1 MNKIIHYFSKLL
13 VVLVLLNLTAF
24 YTTVFAK
31 QRHIIGAFSQGIK
44 YHHNFTKFETLSIEK
59 LSPNSGKAGDQVR
72 IFGRGFGL
80 FADQVVVRFNGA
92 VAQVNFSSEYE
103 ISVTVPKGAS
113 TGKVTVEAN
122 GAKATSPQEFVM
134 FGGLDPSAQ
143 FDSQLRLY
151 PNPVINNL
159 LSIEAKDNASSEIKL
174 TLYSLQ
180 GQEIWQNKQS
190 FENEEAILNLAGID
204 TGEYILILTIGNK
217 TTSRRITKR

>member
-1 MNKIIHYFSKLL
+1 M
-13 VVLVLLNLTAF
+13 AF
-24 YTTVFAK
+24 YTPVFAK
-31 QRHIIGAFSQGIK
+31 QRHMIGGVNQDIK

-59 LSPNSGKAGDQVR
+59 LSPSSGKAGDQIR

-92 VAQVNFSSEYE
+92 VAQVNLSGEYE

-113 TGKVTVEAN
+113 TGNITIEVN

-151 PNPVINNL
+151 PNPVTSSL
-159 LSIEAKDNASSEIKL
+159 LRIEAKDNASSEIKL
-174 TLYSLQ
+174 TLYNLH
-180 GQEIWQNKQS
+180 GQEIRQNKQS
-190 FENEEAILNLAGID
+190 FENEETILNLTGID

-217 TTSRRITKR
+217 TTSRRIIKR